1 MSPRPEYF
9 HSIKHIL
16 CRYSL
21 PFLYLYYQGGVP
33 STPAPGHPFQ
43 RPCFK
48 GRSLVLR
55 SLCPGASISAHIT
68 QLIGSAQLA
77 VVENINRPGR
87 EVVLSLTVS
96 LKHFTVE
103 NFFFTP
109 RTNKSRFA
117 RISHIH
123 NSSQLTNSQKVP
135 AATAT
140 FACVFKQCL
149 FQFETVVFESFFFSS
164 WPLFQLKIFI

>member
-1 MSPRPEYF
+1 MS
-9 HSIKHIL
+9 I
-16 CRYSL
+16 YSQCSL
-21 PFLYLYYQGGVP
+21 TSSPLAIV
-33 STPAPGHPFQ
+33 STSVFQ
-43 RPCFK
+43 RP
-48 GRSLVLR
+48 L
-55 SLCPGASISAHIT
+55 ASIARLARGLPASAHII

-117 RISHIH
+117 RISHIR
-123 NSSQLTNSQKVP
+123 NLSQLTDFFYAP
-135 AATAT
+135 AAAAT

>member
-9 HSIKHIL
+9 DSIKHSL
-16 CRYSL
+16 SRYFL
-21 PFLYLYYQGGVP
+21 PFLYLRYQGGVP

-87 EVVLSLTVS
+87 EVVLYLTVPCMLFQFVNLRIDS
-96 LKHFTVE
+96 
-103 NFFFTP
+103 P
-109 RTNKSRFA
+109 WNKKRFA